1 MGLQTFVNWFF
12 GWASRMIN
20 DFCKGCFWC
29 KGAPKIIA
37 CDGTKIGIGFKNTF
51 VAPIE
56 NAEKRA
62 PANALSPRRLDRCFL
77 RPGNKSDSEQCK
89 IYAAARKVL
98 RNISEAV
105 LNSNL
110 AQVLPETINNLK
122 MLLPTDSVDPYNGM
136 VDEANSETKQ
146 MRSYASVFR
155 LLSFDASGDAIIPLS
170 FCQITMKF
178 LETCDQNQCTKSSFT

>member
-1 MGLQTFVNWFF
+1 MFVHASGWEFVDGVMNSKQTFRGFVSCYNNKYERFSLNGGKFMGLQTFFIFLF
-12 GWASRMIN
+12 GWASRIRN

-37 CDGTKIGIGFKNTF
+37 CDGKKIGIGFKNTF

-62 PANALSPRRLDRCFL
+62 PANVLSPRRLDRCFL

-122 MLLPTDSVDPYNGM
+122 MLLPTDSVDAYIGM
-136 VDEANSETKQ
+136 VD
-146 MRSYASVFR
+146 
-155 LLSFDASGDAIIPLS
+155 
-170 FCQITMKF
+170 
-178 LETCDQNQCTKSSFT
+178 

>member
-37 CDGTKIGIGFKNTF
+37 CDGTKIGIGFKNPRVSI

-122 MLLPTDSVDPYNGM
+122 MLLPTDSVDAYNGM

-170 FCQITMKF
+170 FCQP
-178 LETCDQNQCTKSSFT
+178 Q